1 MAFPVTRFPSP
12 RMMPS
17 TESGHHAQIYTAISL
32 ALALPVLLWPLA
44 WLSGNWLETGAEIQ
58 RRWLAAAVCLLMAA
72 VVADSILSG
81 MRNNREILSGTTWI
95 IFTSLIAGL
104 AFRTPF
110 GLSLIASLF
119 GLHALRSGVSIWKG
133 KQQWWLWPAW
143 VRDTGTA
150 LILFGWLAFFGYV

>member
-1 MAFPVTRFPSP
+1 MS
-12 RMMPS
+12 S
-17 TESGHHAQIYTAISL
+17 TKSEHHAQLYIIISL

-58 RRWLAAAVCLLMAA
+58 RRWLASAICLLMAA

-81 MRNNREILSGTTWI
+81 MRSNREILNGTTWI

-110 GLSLIASLF
+110 GIFLIACLF
-119 GLHALRSGVSIWKG
+119 GLHALRSGIQIWKG

-143 VRDTGTA
+143 IRDTGSA
-150 LILFGWLAFFGYV
+150 LILFGWQAFFIYV